1 MEKKKLSRNIVF
13 VAVFAAITAISGF
26 LAVPIPGTPV
36 PIVLQ
41 NMMVVLNG
49 MLLGP
54 ILGTASTFI
63 VVVAG
68 ILGLPVLSGGT
79 GSFAKL
85 MSPTGGFIVGYIFA
99 TLVAGLILG
108 IPVFEKKAS
117 LLRTIIAAFCG
128 YIAMYIPGV
137 LHFMNVMDTSLKETM
152 MLCVLPYLPGD
163 LLKLTMC
170 VLLSATLR
178 SSVASFVFGDEVEDD

>member
-1 MEKKKLSRNIVF
+1 
-13 VAVFAAITAISGF
+13 
-26 LAVPIPGTPV
+26 
-36 PIVLQ
+36 
-41 NMMVVLNG
+41 
-49 MLLGP
+49 ML
-54 ILGTASTFI
+54 TCCTFI

-85 MSPTGGFIVGYIFA
+85 MSPTGGFIVGYVIA
-99 TLVAGLILG
+99 TLVAGLIMG
-108 IPVFEKKAS
+108 RPVFEKKAT

-128 YIAMYIPGV
+128 YVAMYIPGV
-137 LHFMNVMDTSLKETM
+137 LHFMNVMQTSLKETA

-163 LLKLTMC
+163 LLKITMS
-170 VLLSATLR
+170 VLLSMTLR